1 MNQKLAS
8 YAIHEENSLG
18 RVYPYTSGIE
28 INDNESIYAKD
39 TRRILHSESFNRLR
53 DKTQVFP
60 VTDERTNSLSRMTHS
75 LQVAQLSSDIASVLN
90 LNTDISYTLG
100 LLHDIGHAP
109 FGHLGQDVLNELMQN
124 YGGFEHN
131 FQAIRI
137 VDLLERNNPGYNGLN
152 LTFEVR
158 EGLLKHCSQDNAK
171 LLEAQ
176 TIELNKKFGTNL
188 PNIAVR
194 HLKGEQSFLEA
205 QLVNLADSVS
215 YLYSD
220 MKDAFRN
227 RILTVKDIFEAPSF
241 KNAYDFIMKSNPS
254 EIMPTYKDQKIAIS
268 NNDKAKISNIND
280 YMSNV
285 INIMYKIAIKD
296 LVSNSK
302 MLIADSGIQTLDDI
316 RVYKDHLVTFTDSQ
330 YSIQKNLKTFSRER
344 IYRHPK
350 IHNERFNQAEV
361 LVGLFNAYM
370 NKPEIMIGGGINEN
384 ESIARNVCDNISG
397 MTDKFALYT
406 YKYLKENSPELVQ
419 GKFSLPKNFE
429 ISPDKQTEKKRLKI
443 S

>member
-1 MNQKLAS
+1 MNKPLAS

-18 RVYPYTSGIE
+18 RVYPYSSGIE

-75 LQVAQLSSDIASVLN
+75 LQVAQLSSDIANVLN
-90 LNTDISYTLG
+90 LNPDISYTLG

-124 YGGFEHN
+124 HGGFEHN

-137 VDLLERNNPGYNGLN
+137 VDFLERNNPGYNGLN

-158 EGLLKHCSQDNAK
+158 EGLLKHCSIDNAK
-171 LLEAQ
+171 LLEKQ

-194 HLKGEQSFLEA
+194 HLNGEQSFLEA

-227 RILTVKDIFEAPSF
+227 RILNIKDIMESPSF
-241 KNAYDFIMKSNPS
+241 KNAHDFIMKANPS
-254 EIMPTYKDQKIAIS
+254 EIMPTYKEQILAIN
-268 NNDKAKISNIND
+268 NNDKSKISHIND
-280 YMSNV
+280 YMANV
-285 INIMYKIAIKD
+285 INIMYKLAIRD

-302 MLIADSGIQTLDDI
+302 MLIEDSGIQTLDDI
-316 RVYKDHLVTFTDSQ
+316 RSYKGHLVTFTDAQ
-330 YSIQKNLKTFSRER
+330 YNIQKKLKSFSRER
-344 IYRHPK
+344 IYKHPQ

-370 NKPEIMIGGGINEN
+370 NEPDLMIGGGINKSET
-384 ESIARNVCDNISG
+384 IARNVCDNISG

-406 YKYLKENSPELVQ
+406 YKDLKISHPELIK
-419 GKFSLPKNFE
+419 GNYSLPKNFE